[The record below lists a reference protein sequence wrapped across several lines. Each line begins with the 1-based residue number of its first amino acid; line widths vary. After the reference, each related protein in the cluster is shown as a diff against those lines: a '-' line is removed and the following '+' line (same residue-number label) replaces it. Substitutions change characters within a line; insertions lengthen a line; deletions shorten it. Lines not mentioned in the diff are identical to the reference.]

1 MSVTMARFILV
12 PKNKWRKKNSI
23 CCSLFLA
30 QHRWINFGCAYH
42 YPFSS
47 PLSLGLC
54 VSQEQQVV
62 VYQMLQQQRQRE
74 LQRLTLTG
82 ALTSTPTPQSPNLG
96 ASPLQ
101 GGQGNPLFGLQENAL
116 HKPGVSADMQLFETP
131 YLNRPLYMSILDQL
145 KL

>member
-1 MSVTMARFILV
+1 MAWFILV
-12 PKNKWRKKNSI
+12 TKNIWRKKTAYI
-23 CCSLFLA
+23 LCCSLFLA

-42 YPFSS
+42 YTFSS

-82 ALTSTPTPQSPNLG
+82 ALTPTAQSPNLG